1 MTGIQVLNYLKSLF
15 ERELTSFIDEFKK
28 IPEDKLWQTTGTI
41 ANSGAVLAK
50 HITGNLN
57 HFFGHVLGG
66 NNYIRDKEKEFNPQ
80 ADKSGDELVA
90 ALEACPAL
98 VQRVISSITE
108 EELSRPFPVEVY
120 GGMNTFEFLLHLHY
134 HLSYHLGQL
143 NYLRRALSS
152 L

>member
-1 MTGIQVLNYLKSLF
+1 MTGIQVLDYLKNLF
-15 ERELTSFIDEFKK
+15 DRELTAFIDEFKK

-66 NNYIRDKEKEFNPQ
+66 SSYIRDKEKEFNPQ
-80 ADKSGDELVA
+80 ADKSRAELA
-90 ALEACPAL
+90 ADMEACPAL
-98 VQRVISSITE
+98 LQRVISSITE
-108 EELSRPFPVEVY
+108 EELSVPFPVEVY
-120 GGMNTFEFLLHLHY
+120 GGMNTFEFLLHLYY

-143 NYLRRALSS
+143 NYLRRALSLS
-152 L
+152 

>member
-1 MTGIQVLNYLKSLF
+1 MTGIQVLDYLKNLF
-15 ERELTSFIDEFKK
+15 DRELTSFIDEFKK

-57 HFFGHVLGG
+57 HFFGHVLGR
-66 NNYIRDKEKEFNPQ
+66 NNYIRDREKEFNPQ
-80 ADKSGDELVA
+80 ADNNRGELLVD
-90 ALEACPAL
+90 LETCPAL
-98 VQRVISSITE
+98 VQQIISSITE

-143 NYLRRALSS
+143 NYLRRALSLS
-152 L
+152 

>member
-1 MTGIQVLNYLKSLF
+1 M
-15 ERELTSFIDEFKK
+15 
-28 IPEDKLWQTTGTI
+28 WQTTGTI
-41 ANSGAVLAK
+41 TNSGAVLAK

-66 NNYIRDKEKEFNPQ
+66 NSYIRDKEKEFNPQ
-80 ADKSGDELVA
+80 ADKSRDEIMA
-90 ALEACPAL
+90 DLEACPAL
-98 VQRVISSITE
+98 LQRVIISITE

-143 NYLRRALSS
+143 NYLRRALSLS
-152 L
+152 